1 MASSKLPATMK
12 AILQPDKHSHK
23 LILSSQQPVPT
34 PTHPQDVLVKVH
46 ATCPCKGEL
55 DWALWAPEFIGDKVP
70 IPGQDLAGTVV
81 SAPENSGFKPGD
93 EVYARIEAN
102 RPGAGAEYVLA
113 RVSEL
118 AIKPKNLTWAETA
131 ASPISA
137 LTAYQGLFTRG
148 GLNPEALRGDE
159 AAREKNS
166 KIRVLINGAA
176 GGVGSWAVQ
185 LARIAGVKTIT
196 AVVGTQNIDFVR
208 QLGATESIDYKKQS
222 IREWVAQDPA
232 SRQFDLVFDC
242 IGMPS
247 LAQTWYAVREGGTL
261 VSVCAVPEQNR
272 PEDVKKEA
280 NTVFFVIDPVGKDLD
295 HITKLL
301 EAGDIKPHIDS
312 VVDLDDFEEAWEKVE
327 SGRTKGKVVVM
338 VMKDE

>member
-1 MASSKLPATMK
+1 MK

-55 DWALWAPEFIGDKVP
+55 DWALWAPEFIGDKIP

-81 SAPENSGFKPGD
+81 SAPENSGFKPDD

-102 RPGAGAEYVLA
+102 RPGAAAEYVLA

-118 AIKPKNLTWAETA
+118 AIRPKNLTWAETA

-148 GLNPEALRGDE
+148 GLDPEALRGDE

-166 KIRVLINGAA
+166 KVRVLINGAA

-208 QLGATESIDYKKQS
+208 QL
-222 IREWVAQDPA
+222 
-232 SRQFDLVFDC
+232 
-242 IGMPS
+242 
-247 LAQTWYAVREGGTL
+247 VREGGTL

-312 VVDLDDFEEAWEKVE
+312 VVGLDEFEEAWEKVE

>member
-1 MASSKLPATMK
+1 MK

-55 DWALWAPEFIGDKVP
+55 DWALWAPEFIGDKIP

-81 SAPENSGFKPGD
+81 SAPENSGFKPDD

-102 RPGAGAEYVLA
+102 RPGAAAEYVLA

-118 AIKPKNLTWAETA
+118 AIRPKNLTWAETA

-148 GLNPEALRGDE
+148 GLDPEALRGDE

-166 KIRVLINGAA
+166 KVRVLINGAA

-222 IREWVAQDPA
+222 IGD
-232 SRQFDLVFDC
+232 
-242 IGMPS
+242 
-247 LAQTWYAVREGGTL
+247 
-261 VSVCAVPEQNR
+261 VCAVPEQNR

-312 VVDLDDFEEAWEKVE
+312 VVGLDEFEEAWEKVE

>member
-1 MASSKLPATMK
+1 MK

-55 DWALWAPEFIGDKVP
+55 DWALWAPEFIGDKIP

-81 SAPENSGFKPGD
+81 SAPENSGFKPDD

-102 RPGAGAEYVLA
+102 RPGAAAEYVLA

-118 AIKPKNLTWAETA
+118 AIRPKNLTWAETA

-148 GLNPEALRGDE
+148 GLDPEALRGDE

-166 KIRVLINGAA
+166 KVRVLINGAA

-222 IREWVAQDPA
+222 IGEWVAQDPA
-232 SRQFDLVFDC
+232 SRH
-242 IGMPS
+242 
-247 LAQTWYAVREGGTL
+247 
-261 VSVCAVPEQNR
+261 VCAVPEQNR

-312 VVDLDDFEEAWEKVE
+312 VVGLDEFEEAWEKVE